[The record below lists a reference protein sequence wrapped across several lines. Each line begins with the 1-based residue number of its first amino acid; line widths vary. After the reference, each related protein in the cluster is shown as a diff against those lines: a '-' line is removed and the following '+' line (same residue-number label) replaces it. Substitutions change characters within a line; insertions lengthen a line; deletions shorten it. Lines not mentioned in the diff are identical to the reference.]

1 MMRRSTMAAIVLI
14 LIAATAWSTGQ
25 GEVPLSAEPAEP
37 RVVRAEVL
45 KGPTG
50 MGMIRLIDEKP
61 SFGENVTVEYA
72 VNSAPNVLV
81 SKVLSGEVD
90 IAALPSN
97 VAARLY
103 NGGVPYQLAAV
114 NTLGVLYLVS
124 NGMAV
129 DSVAD
134 LGGQRIDNSARGANP
149 DIIFRY
155 LLSEHGIDP
164 EEDVELRYFNHTE
177 LAGLVIAGR
186 SELAVLPEPFVT
198 RVTGASDSARVVL
211 DLQEAWRELKGDDAF
226 IAMGVLVV
234 KRSLVE
240 DHPQFVRDFLEEY
253 RASIEWVN
261 ANPAPAGRLI
271 EENELGFPAAAA
283 RQAIPR
289 ANIRYIGAADAR
301 ERLEEYFSVLYDYDP
316 ASVGGSLPDDGF
328 YLSF

>member
-1 MMRRSTMAAIVLI
+1 MMRRSAMAAIVLI
-14 LIAATAWSTGQ
+14 LIAATAWSAGQ
-25 GEVPLSAEPAEP
+25 GEVPLSAEPADP
-37 RVVRAEVL
+37 RAVSAEVL

-177 LAGLVIAGR
+177 LAQLVIAGR

-198 RVTGASDSARVVL
+198 RVTGASDSARVVM
-211 DLQEAWRELKGDDAF
+211 DLQEVWRELKGDDAF

-234 KRSLVE
+234 KRTLVE
-240 DHPQFVRDFLEEY
+240 DHPEFVRDFLEEY

-261 ANPAPAGRLI
+261 ANPAAAGRLI
-271 EENELGFPAAAA
+271 EENELGFTAAAA

-289 ANIRYIGAADAR
+289 ANIRYIGARDAR